1 MSESVRESTPESPSP
16 RTEQPAGL
24 RPKGPFTAPRATP
37 PAPATEQQGGET
49 TANTP
54 HDDVLLDTECEVIA
68 IGHAKFYLRYADW
81 LPPLAEDEFDGLT
94 ASIREHGIQQP
105 VVVYRLLNNHFDVI
119 DGLHRLKVA
128 QALALD
134 LAQIPLN
141 ILDQATSV
149 KEQKAL
155 AWSLNADRRHLT
167 KEQRQARALE
177 LRKQGLSYRA
187 IGEQLGVSQ
196 MTARSDVQEA
206 GVKNFTPEIADQ
218 DEGAEEPPARI
229 VGKDGKAYRATVP
242 APSENEIQIA
252 REFIV
257 DALRKKYSP
266 LARGQLYRDASRIAG
281 ASGIKRKAFDAAL
294 DAMIEA
300 GSVKEHVNPHGAREY
315 HFADIVDRLEQRA
328 ADSEKTGAFSHI
340 PKWEPSWSPVP
351 PAESPDSDDELSSFL
366 NASVSYITSVIKSRG
381 ARQSR
386 AELDRL
392 LELERGRE
400 KPRKTL
406 VDFLTFYRTPDR
418 LPSESE
424 QESPTV
430 VDELHATFDHDAITL
445 TGRSDD
451 GAWHRAIE
459 IARKLVAAN
468 VWNGSDR
475 IEFDAYA
482 LHDRLFGVSRVEP
495 SDLVEG
501 DDYQF
506 AKPAATPEPEHAA
519 EYAYLRFAAAAR
531 AILDSLPTIRAAEE
545 VAWADL
551 ADARRQEA
559 RELLDALSAAATDLP
574 ILLSEI
580 NQKLGAA

>member
-1 MSESVRESTPESPSP
+1 MSESVRESTPESQSP
-16 RTEQPAGL
+16 HTEQPAGL

-37 PAPATEQQGGET
+37 PAPAIEQQGGET
-49 TANTP
+49 TENTP

-128 QALALD
+128 QALELD
-134 LAQIPLN
+134 LAKIPLN
-141 ILDQATSV
+141 ILDQATSI

-155 AWSLNADRRHLT
+155 AWSLNTDRRHLT

-229 VGKDGKAYRATVP
+229 VGKDGKTYRATAP

-252 REFIV
+252 REFII

-315 HFADIVDRLEQRA
+315 HFADVVDRLAQRTASEAVKKGTCRICGAATDGDTLCDRHIDTEWERKIAEVERAVEDALGSPDDTRPPDEEVLAIAGEQRDESA
-328 ADSEKTGAFSHI
+328 
-340 PKWEPSWSPVP
+340 PVE
-351 PAESPDSDDELSSFL
+351 A
-366 NASVSYITSVIKSRG
+366 
-381 ARQSR
+381 
-386 AELDRL
+386 
-392 LELERGRE
+392 
-400 KPRKTL
+400 
-406 VDFLTFYRTPDR
+406 
-418 LPSESE
+418 
-424 QESPTV
+424 
-430 VDELHATFDHDAITL
+430 
-445 TGRSDD
+445 
-451 GAWHRAIE
+451 
-459 IARKLVAAN
+459 
-468 VWNGSDR
+468 
-475 IEFDAYA
+475 
-482 LHDRLFGVSRVEP
+482 
-495 SDLVEG
+495 
-501 DDYQF
+501 
-506 AKPAATPEPEHAA
+506 EPEHVA
-519 EYAYLRFAAAAR
+519 EYAFLQFAAAAR
-531 AILDSLPTIRAAEE
+531 AILDSLPTIRAADE
-545 VAWADL
+545 VAWTDL
-551 ADARRQEA
+551 DDARRQEA

-574 ILLSEI
+574 IILSEI

>member
-1 MSESVRESTPESPSP
+1 MSESVRESNPESQSP
-16 RTEQPAGL
+16 HTEQPAGL

-37 PAPATEQQGGET
+37 PAPAIEQQGGET
-49 TANTP
+49 TENVRN
-54 HDDVLLDTECEVIA
+54 DDVLLDTECEVIA

-128 QALALD
+128 QALELD

-187 IGEQLGVSQ
+187 IGEQLGVDAK
-196 MTARSDVQEA
+196 TAHADVKAA
-206 GVKNFTPEIADQ
+206 GVENSTPET
-218 DEGAEEPPARI
+218 
-229 VGKDGKAYRATVP
+229 VTGKDGKAYRATVP

-315 HFADIVDRLEQRA
+315 HFADVVDRLAQRAASEAAEVDVQVPSTCRICGAATDGDTLCDRHIDTEWERKVAEDERAVEDALGSPDDTRPPDEEPSIADEQRA
-328 ADSEKTGAFSHI
+328 ADSDEKTGAFSNI

-351 PAESPDSDDELSSFL
+351 P
-366 NASVSYITSVIKSRG
+366 
-381 ARQSR
+381 
-386 AELDRL
+386 
-392 LELERGRE
+392 
-400 KPRKTL
+400 
-406 VDFLTFYRTPDR
+406 
-418 LPSESE
+418 
-424 QESPTV
+424 
-430 VDELHATFDHDAITL
+430 
-445 TGRSDD
+445 
-451 GAWHRAIE
+451 
-459 IARKLVAAN
+459 
-468 VWNGSDR
+468 
-475 IEFDAYA
+475 
-482 LHDRLFGVSRVEP
+482 EP
-495 SDLVEG
+495 
-501 DDYQF
+501 
-506 AKPAATPEPEHAA
+506 PAAAEHESTPVDAKPEHAS

-531 AILDSLPTIRAAEE
+531 AILDSLPAIRAGQE
-545 VAWADL
+545 VSWADL
-551 ADARRQEA
+551 DDEQRHDARK
-559 RELLDALSAAATDLP
+559 LLDTLSAAATDLP

>member
-1 MSESVRESTPESPSP
+1 MSESVRESTPDSQSP

-49 TANTP
+49 TASTP

-81 LPPLAEDEFDGLT
+81 LPPLAADEFDGLT

-105 VVVYRLLNNHFDVI
+105 VVVFRLLNNHFDVI

-128 QALALD
+128 QALGFD
-134 LAQIPLN
+134 LVQIPLN

-187 IGEQLGVSQ
+187 IGEQLGVSHEA
-196 MTARSDVQEA
+196 ARKDVQEA
-206 GVKNFTPEIADQ
+206 TVNSLTVQLPERVAS
-218 DEGAEEPPARI
+218 
-229 VGKDGKAYRATVP
+229 KDGKSRPATAP

-252 REFIV
+252 REFII

-294 DAMIEA
+294 DAMLEA
-300 GSVKEHVNPHGAREY
+300 GSVKEHINAHGAREY
-315 HFADIVDRLEQRA
+315 HFADVIDRLEQRA
-328 ADSEKTGAFSHI
+328 ASEAAEVDAQVPSTCRICGAATDGDTLCDRHI
-340 PKWEPSWSPVP
+340 DTEWERKV
-351 PAESPDSDDELSSFL
+351 AEGERAVDDALGSPDD
-366 NASVSYITSVIKSRG
+366 T
-381 ARQSR
+381 
-386 AELDRL
+386 
-392 LELERGRE
+392 
-400 KPRKTL
+400 
-406 VDFLTFYRTPDR
+406 R
-418 LPSESE
+418 LPDEAPSI
-424 QESPTV
+424 

-445 TGRSDD
+445 LGRTDD

-468 VWNGSDR
+468 VWNGDDR

-506 AKPAATPEPEHAA
+506 VKPEAEHAA
-519 EYAYLRFAAAAR
+519 EYGYLRFAAAAR
-531 AILDSLPTIRAAEE
+531 TLLDSLPTIHDAGEI
-545 VAWADL
+545 AWANLD
-551 ADARRQEA
+551 DERRQEA

>member
-1 MSESVRESTPESPSP
+1 MSESVRESTPESQSSH
-16 RTEQPAGL
+16 TEQPAGL
-24 RPKGPFTAPRATP
+24 RPKGPFTAPRPTP
-37 PAPATEQQGGET
+37 PPPTIEQHGGET
-49 TANTP
+49 TASTP

-128 QALALD
+128 QALELD
-134 LAQIPLN
+134 LAKIPLN

-187 IGEQLGVSQ
+187 IGEQLGVDPK
-196 MTARSDVQEA
+196 TVHADVKAATVENSTVQL
-206 GVKNFTPEIADQ
+206 PE
-218 DEGAEEPPARI
+218 R
-229 VGKDGKAYRATVP
+229 VVSKDGKSRPATAP
-242 APSENEIQIA
+242 APSENEVQIA

-300 GSVKEHVNPHGAREY
+300 GSVKEHTNPHGAREY
-315 HFADIVDRLEQRA
+315 HFADVVDRLEQRA
-328 ADSEKTGAFSHI
+328 ASEAAQKGTCRICGAATDGDTLCNQHI
-340 PKWEPSWSPVP
+340 DAEWERKV
-351 PAESPDSDDELSSFL
+351 AEDERAVENALGSPDD
-366 NASVSYITSVIKSRG
+366 TR
-381 ARQSR
+381 
-386 AELDRL
+386 
-392 LELERGRE
+392 
-400 KPRKTL
+400 P
-406 VDFLTFYRTPDR
+406 PD
-418 LPSESE
+418 

-430 VDELHATFDHDAITL
+430 VDELHVTFDHDAITL
-445 TGRSDD
+445 LGRTDD

-459 IARKLVAAN
+459 VARKLVAAGI
-468 VWNGSDR
+468 WNGGDR

-482 LHDRLFGVSRVEP
+482 LHDRLFGVNRVEP
-495 SDLVEG
+495 HDLVEG

-506 AKPAATPEPEHAA
+506 VKPAATPEPEHAA
-519 EYAYLRFAAAAR
+519 EYAYLQFAAAAR
-531 AILDSLPTIRAAEE
+531 AILDSLPAIRAADEI
-545 VAWADL
+545 AWADL
-551 ADARRQEA
+551 DDERRQEA